1 VAVDWDRIRI
11 FRTIAKA
18 GSFTRGA
25 ESLGVSQSAA
35 SRQVTTLEH
44 ELGVPLFVRHARG
57 LLLTEQGELLFK
69 TAEDMRTRL
78 ENTQKRMAETSEV
91 PSGTL
96 KVNATIGFGGTWLA
110 RRIAEFLDL
119 YPSVHVEL
127 ILTSSELDVSMREA
141 DLAIRLRRP
150 EQPDLI
156 QRRLFTVHH
165 HAYASR
171 GYIDRFGEPK
181 AVEDLDNHR
190 IVALGGQQPPFILA
204 VHTLGT
210 LGRPPNVPRT
220 NVILVNDSHALRRAV
235 EAGAGIGVAPG
246 YVVELNS
253 GLVPVLHDAEI
264 PTLDAYLVYPTEMRS
279 VARLQVFRDFLVS
292 KAPRWAY

>member
-1 VAVDWDRIRI
+1 VDWDKIRI

-25 ESLGVSQSAA
+25 ESLGLSQSAA
-35 SRQVTTLEH
+35 SRQVITLEQ

-57 LLLTEQGELLFK
+57 LLLTEQGDLLFK
-69 TAEDMRTRL
+69 AAEDMRMRL

-110 RRIAEFLDL
+110 RRIGEFLDL
-119 YPSVHVEL
+119 FPNVRVEL
-127 ILTSSELDVSMREA
+127 ILTSGELDVSMREA

-181 AVEDLDNHR
+181 AVEDLDHHR

-204 VHTLGT
+204 VHTLAT
-210 LGRPPNVPRT
+210 LGRPQNAPRS

-246 YVVELNS
+246 YAVEVNS
-253 GLVPVLHDAEI
+253 GLVPVLHDVEI
-264 PTLDAYLVYPTEMRS
+264 PTLDAYLAYPTEMRS

-292 KAPRWAY
+292 KALRWAY